1 MVTGRSTPSVV
12 RRQLGRRLRRLRD
25 TAGKTAEDV
34 SITGVASRA
43 KLWRIESGRVVV
55 SMGDVLA
62 LARVYGADN
71 EVVDELVRLADA
83 TKGTGYAEEFKGA
96 VRESVWL
103 YADLEAGA
111 ALIADYNCELVP
123 GLLQS
128 EDYVRAVMQDT
139 GSLTRPVVDRRVAFR
154 LQRQRAVF
162 DRPRPARV
170 EAVITA
176 GALSV
181 QVGSAAVMAAQ
192 REHLRALGSRD
203 GVSIRVLPFEN
214 GLHPAM
220 NGPFVILDFDDP
232 DDPSL
237 VHVEDIIG
245 SRYIDRADHVARF
258 RAAFERVRAR
268 AVPVEDYLR

>member
-1 MVTGRSTPSVV
+1 MVTGGGTPSVV
-12 RRQLGRRLRRLRD
+12 RRQLGRRLRRLRQ

-62 LARVYGADN
+62 LARVYGAGN

-103 YADLEAGA
+103 YADLEGGA
-111 ALIADYNCELVP
+111 AAIADYNSELVP
-123 GLLQS
+123 GLLQC
-128 EDYVRAVMQDT
+128 EDYIRAVMQDT
-139 GSLTRPVVDRRVAFR
+139 GTLTRQVVDRRVAFR
-154 LQRQRAVF
+154 LRRQRAVF
-162 DRPRPARV
+162 ERPHPARM

-181 QVGSAAVMAAQ
+181 QVGSPSVMAAQ
-192 REHLRALGSRD
+192 REHLRALGNRD
-203 GVSIRVLPFEN
+203 GVGIRVLPFEN

-220 NGPFVILDFDDP
+220 DGPFAILDFDDP

-237 VHVEDIIG
+237 VHVEDLIG
-245 SRYIDRADHVARF
+245 SRYIDRADHVAQF

-268 AVPVEDYLR
+268 AVPVEDYLT